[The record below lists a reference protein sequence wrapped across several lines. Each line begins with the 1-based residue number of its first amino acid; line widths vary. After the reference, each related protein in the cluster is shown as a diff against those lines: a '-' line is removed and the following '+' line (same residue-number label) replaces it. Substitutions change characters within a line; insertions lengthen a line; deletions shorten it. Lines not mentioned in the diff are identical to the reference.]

1 MSNHRKK
8 KEKISNNKKEETS
21 RKRHT
26 KIKTAKRPKTSR
38 TFLSGYFFFFK
49 VTRRFAPC
57 FLYCNLPNLGR
68 LSFGELEKKTPRLN
82 QFSLSSLLLTK
93 QLLQPF
99 FPHFSLFYFPS
110 NHFSLQPN
118 IPLGDFFFF
127 LGIISFLI
135 GISSGIRLSM

>member
-1 MSNHRKK
+1 M
-8 KEKISNNKKEETS
+8 
-21 RKRHT
+21 
-26 KIKTAKRPKTSR
+26 
-38 TFLSGYFFFFK
+38 
-49 VTRRFAPC
+49 
-57 FLYCNLPNLGR
+57 GR

-82 QFSLSSLLLTK
+82 QFSLSSLLPTK

-127 LGIISFLI
+127 FGYNKLSYWDIKWDKVINVRSCVIGCWCYSLLPFFCSHPFRQLGLALLPKTCSMEYLWMGSLKRAIWGLSFLTTMVVWCH
-135 GISSGIRLSM
+135 S